1 MPDPYLDGHTSGYQD
16 RRTALQTERGF
27 LPKLPGKR
35 RIAVS
40 TTKAQLPVIFFR
52 SDLGMKIKRQTET
65 TILTLGLLALLALNT
80 FSTPVFAQSEPQ
92 VFFVTPTNGATVTS
106 PVAFEFGSLNLTVS
120 PVPEEV
126 DQPRAGVSH
135 YHIGFY
141 TDCLSVGEEIPRAD
155 PWVHFGDGSATFET
169 LLEPGDHTFAVPV
182 GDDEHRTLEGLCS
195 TITITVE

>member
-1 MPDPYLDGHTSGYQD
+1 
-16 RRTALQTERGF
+16 
-27 LPKLPGKR
+27 
-35 RIAVS
+35 
-40 TTKAQLPVIFFR
+40 
-52 SDLGMKIKRQTET
+52 MKIKRQTET

-126 DQPRAGVSH
+126 DQPRAGVGH
-135 YHIGFY
+135 YHIGFN

>member
-1 MPDPYLDGHTSGYQD
+1 
-16 RRTALQTERGF
+16 
-27 LPKLPGKR
+27 
-35 RIAVS
+35 
-40 TTKAQLPVIFFR
+40 
-52 SDLGMKIKRQTET
+52 MKIKRQTET

-126 DQPRAGVSH
+126 DQPRAGVGH
-135 YHIGFY
+135 YHIGFN
-141 TDCLSVGEEIPRAD
+141 TDCLSVGEIIPRTD
-155 PWVHFGDGSATFET
+155 PWVHFGDGSAIFET
-169 LLEPGDHTFAVPV
+169 LLEPGDHTFAVQV